1 MDQAIGTWLAGNP
14 LVLHLAERVVRAVGA
29 GLILAC
35 LWAPGA
41 RAQAPAVAP
50 APAAAPVPA
59 APPLDALGRDNPRSC
74 VLGFLNAARKGEN
87 EIAAQYLSTRL
98 NGQPTT
104 TLAHQLFVVLDA
116 RLPARLTQVSDSP
129 DGSRANPLKPN
140 EEIVGAV
147 PSYDGPFN
155 IVVERVAGPDA
166 KPIWVF
172 STATL
177 NAVPTLY
184 SEVTFGLDEGSL
196 PRVLTGS
203 KVGGVRVLE
212 WLVVLLGIPLFYLV
226 TALVDRLLRPPVAG
240 LWRRVFKDSTLFARH
255 ILPLPIRLL
264 LVAGATRWLL
274 SALPLPL
281 MLRQFGSS
289 TATLFSIAALVWL
302 AILLNREIEAYVA
315 RQFPRASGAAAQSLL
330 RVARRGFD
338 LLAIFA
344 GVLVTLRH
352 FDVNPTPALAGL
364 GVGGI
369 AVALAAQKTLENV
382 IAGASLIFDQAV
394 TTGDFLKM
402 GEISGT
408 VDHIGLRSTRIRTLD
423 RTIVS
428 VPNSQIASA
437 CLETISVRDKFL
449 FQHVVGL
456 RYETTP
462 DQLRAVVDGIR
473 GVLASHPLTDGDSV
487 RVRFLRLGTFSL
499 DVDVF
504 AYLRAVDWNH
514 FLELQESLLFSITD
528 VVARAGAEI
537 AFPSQTMY
545 VDGPGARPTRAG
557 EGEIRG
563 NKAASGPRK

>member
-1 MDQAIGTWLAGNP
+1 
-14 LVLHLAERVVRAVGA
+14 
-29 GLILAC
+29 
-35 LWAPGA
+35 
-41 RAQAPAVAP
+41 
-50 APAAAPVPA
+50 VPA
-59 APPLDALGRDNPRSC
+59 APPPDALGRDNPRSC

-87 EIAAQYLSTRL
+87 EIAAQYLSTRR

-196 PRVLTGS
+196 PRVLTGV

-240 LWRRVFKDSTLFARH
+240 LWRRLFKDSTLFARH
-255 ILPLPIRLL
+255 VLPLPIRLL

-281 MLRQFGSS
+281 MLRQFGSN
-289 TATLFSIAALVWL
+289 TATLLSIAAFVWL

-462 DQLRAVVDGIR
+462 DQLRAVVAGIR

-514 FLELQESLLFSITD
+514 FLELQESLLFGITD

-545 VDGPGARPTRAG
+545 LDGPGARPTSAG

-563 NKAASGPRK
+563 NKAASGPRKYGP